1 MGSSLFVFDLF
12 VFKNGVGFLKYRV
25 FFNGPS
31 SGLKKTVYSE
41 SALTGQTSVQAPHS
55 AQVASSTVH
64 LSSTMVR
71 ALHGQVS
78 TQAPQPMHSSL
89 LTLTAI
95 MNSPL
100 EIKITK
106 FAETTQRLSN

>member
-1 MGSSLFVFDLF
+1 MGRQ
-12 VFKNGVGFLKYRV
+12 NG
-25 FFNGPS
+25 S
-31 SGLKKTVYSE
+31 KKAYKE
-41 SALTGQTSVQAPHS
+41 SAPTGQTSVQAPHS

-78 TQAPQPMHSSL
+78 TQAPQPMQSSL
-89 LTLTAI
+89 FTLTAI

-100 EIKITK
+100 EIKTK
-106 FAETTQRLSN
+106 KLAETSQRLILLL